1 MRLPTLSEELD
12 AITHNYDYGIVP
24 GSATVFVHDELEG
37 IGRLDLTLLEGVM
50 IVIEVGDQG
59 YKITSYSPLHSGSTT
74 IAATQAVV
82 ANVNRPFETM
92 ESLLM
97 TISPMFLQRFQEV
110 LYQKLDNVRQQQPSE
125 DDLILH
131 QQQQQ
136 QPSTQ
141 MSSSSY
147 NTLSEKEGL

>member
-59 YKITSYSPLHSGSTT
+59 YKITSYSPLYSTSDT
-74 IAATQAVV
+74 VAATQSVV
-82 ANVNRPFETM
+82 ANLNQPFETM

-97 TISPMFLQRFQEV
+97 TISPMFSQRFHEL
-110 LYQKLDNVRQQQPSE
+110 LYQKLDQQPSNGDSDTILQQQP
-125 DDLILH
+125 
-131 QQQQQ
+131 
-136 QPSTQ
+136 
-141 MSSSSY
+141 SSSY
-147 NTLSEKEGL
+147 NTLSEQEGL

>member
-59 YKITSYSPLHSGSTT
+59 YKITSYSPLYSTSDT
-74 IAATQAVV
+74 VAATQSVV
-82 ANVNRPFETM
+82 ANLNRPFETM

-97 TISPMFLQRFQEV
+97 TISPMFSQRFQEL
-110 LYQKLDNVRQQQPSE
+110 LYQKLD
-125 DDLILH
+125 DLRE

-136 QPSTQ
+136 QPSNDDNDALLQQQQPTP
-141 MSSSSY
+141 SSY
-147 NTLSEKEGL
+147 NTLSEQEGL

>member
-1 MRLPTLSEELD
+1 
-12 AITHNYDYGIVP
+12 
-24 GSATVFVHDELEG
+24 
-37 IGRLDLTLLEGVM
+37 
-50 IVIEVGDQG
+50 
-59 YKITSYSPLHSGSTT
+59 
-74 IAATQAVV
+74 
-82 ANVNRPFETM
+82 
-92 ESLLM
+92 M